1 MSTNRLGSRLH
12 SKTSGQTG
20 KHTYQKKNIANPYSN
35 TRLAKALDPR
45 TGPWWMPGSASARR
59 APSHPAPRKWEVIMV
74 LWMDEVLATKKPCF
88 SCKHQ
93 QTMVCSGFKLVQVG
107 VASPER
113 ATLGRV
119 PSKKRWV
126 ACCLPLQKAQ
136 FAVPTERRHAQK
148 GQVLSY
154 MSSQKVALKASHFCT
169 EGFKSRDQSKPRGFS
184 LFLGCN

>member
-74 LWMDEVLATKKPCF
+74 LWMDEVLATKKPRF

-93 QTMVCSGFKLVQVG
+93 QWFVLVSSWCRSG
-107 VASPER
+107 
-113 ATLGRV
+113 
-119 PSKKRWV
+119 W
-126 ACCLPLQKAQ
+126 LPLKEPWAGCPQRRGGLPAAFPCKRPSLRSQLKEGTPKEAKCC
-136 FAVPTERRHAQK
+136 PT
-148 GQVLSY
+148 
-154 MSSQKVALKASHFCT
+154 
-169 EGFKSRDQSKPRGFS
+169 
-184 LFLGCN
+184 